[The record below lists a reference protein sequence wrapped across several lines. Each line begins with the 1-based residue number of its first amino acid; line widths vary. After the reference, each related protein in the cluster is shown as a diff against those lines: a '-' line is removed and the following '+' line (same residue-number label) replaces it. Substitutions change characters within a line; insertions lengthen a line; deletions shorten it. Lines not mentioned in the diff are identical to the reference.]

1 MSFLYVYD
9 SNKHVYLV
17 TKVAKSLVWSCR
29 NNSELVGSCERV
41 QCVKQELAVY
51 DWKLLTVGLPH
62 KFYLGK
68 TISFLV
74 LYLDR
79 VELAL
84 YEINIRRAEVGAQR
98 LTSVI
103 LTIKVVRYNSG
114 SVEYY
119 FKLRSFEG
127 IDVDAK
133 RFCIWREQVADPF
146 NAKVVSWVVKSTFQV
161 ESALKWF
168 KANLLVNLSVK

>member
-1 MSFLYVYD
+1 
-9 SNKHVYLV
+9 
-17 TKVAKSLVWSCR
+17 
-29 NNSELVGSCERV
+29 
-41 QCVKQELAVY
+41 
-51 DWKLLTVGLPH
+51 
-62 KFYLGK
+62 
-68 TISFLV
+68 
-74 LYLDR
+74 
-79 VELAL
+79 
-84 YEINIRRAEVGAQR
+84 
-98 LTSVI
+98 

-127 IDVDAK
+127 IDVDAE